1 MDDVSMPVFFPPF
14 FVFTRHAISF
24 YRFTNFFLLLT
35 ALTFGKSL
43 APAPIVAPRNT
54 NSYPCTSPW

>member
-1 MDDVSMPVFFPPF
+1 MLFPPF
-14 FVFTRHAISF
+14 FVIPRHAISF